1 LLPFLLYRELER
13 NVQTISASIEAVCR
27 KTLQEVNR
35 DSGAK
40 PTPKISVKNYM
51 SAKVGWAVGFIDWLD
66 AFIRH
71 SSIE

>member
-1 LLPFLLYRELER
+1 MANIVSSNSAIIWERFDKSGITLLLAQS
-13 NVQTISASIEAVCR
+13 V
-27 KTLQEVNR
+27 
-35 DSGAK
+35 
-40 PTPKISVKNYM
+40 PKIFRKNYM